1 MAVRGGGLSALHHDS
16 NRWLVRRDVMGRGGG
31 QLPYLHLPCEVR
43 AEEHRGEC
51 VGRDD
56 LLPQLQPPQHHLD
69 SLASLFYKRMP
80 SRVSNKQRKRLN
92 PAPQLLQLRVVA
104 LLHPLEEG
112 ALRRIVH
119 QPPPVR
125 QHAPHHLAV
134 VALRVAVHVL
144 ALRLAHRY
152 ASRPPHMFTED
163 DPVLLEHVNKPV
175 EGRKVT
181 RADRHVVLTAQVRH
195 VAELDLL

>member
-1 MAVRGGGLSALHHDS
+1 M
-16 NRWLVRRDVMGRGGG
+16 
-31 QLPYLHLPCEVR
+31 Q
-43 AEEHRGEC
+43 
-51 VGRDD
+51 
-56 LLPQLQPPQHHLD
+56 
-69 SLASLFYKRMP
+69 

-152 ASRPPHMFTED
+152 ASRPPQIPTED
-163 DPVLLEHVNKPV
+163 DPVFLEHINKPV
-175 EGRKVT
+175 ECREVT
-181 RADRHVVLTAQVRH
+181 RADRHIVLTAHVRH